1 MKTIVIVGAGTGLG
15 LSLAKKFGAEGFR
28 VAAISRNAEKL
39 KVIQEDLSNLNIEA
53 KTFIADITDLES
65 LKQSIQ
71 TIKVEFGSIDVI
83 EFSPYAKE
91 DKFTNILETT
101 PESVSEMLKT
111 YLFPS
116 IQLVNEILPDMI
128 NKGSGSILFTTGV
141 STIFPLPF
149 AGNAG
154 IIGAG
159 LRNYAENLYNQMEE
173 KGIFIRHL
181 SIGTVIESG
190 TMGDPDSIAKAWY
203 NLYNKKGK
211 FEETFPQDL
220 KQSDMF

>member
-1 MKTIVIVGAGTGLG
+1 MKTLVIVGAGTGLG
-15 LSLAKKFGAEGFR
+15 LSIAKKFGAEGFR
-28 VAAISRNAEKL
+28 VATISRNAEKL
-39 KVIQEDLSNLNIEA
+39 KVIQEDLSNLNIET
-53 KTFIADITDLES
+53 KNYIADITDLKE
-65 LKQSIQ
+65 LKKSIQ
-71 TIKVEFGSIDVI
+71 TIKIEFGSIDVI

-101 PESVSEMLKT
+101 PDSVSEMLKT

-116 IQLVNEILPDMI
+116 IQLVNEVLPDMI
-128 NKGSGSILFTTGV
+128 NKGEGAILFTTGV

-159 LRNYAENLYNQMEE
+159 LRNYAENLYSQLED

-181 SIGTVIESG
+181 SIGTVIEPG
-190 TMGDPDSIAKAWY
+190 TVGDPNLIAEAWY
-203 NLYNKKGK
+203 NLYNQKEK
-211 FEETFPQDL
+211 FEETFPKGL
-220 KQSDMF
+220 KQSDIS

>member
-1 MKTIVIVGAGTGLG
+1 MKTIAIVGAGTGLG
-15 LSLAKKFGAEGFR
+15 LSLAKKFGVEGFR

-39 KVIQEDLSNLNIEA
+39 KIIQEELTNLKIEVR
-53 KTFIADITDLES
+53 TFITDITDLES

-71 TIKVEFGSIDVI
+71 AIKDEFGSIDVI

-101 PESVSEMLKT
+101 PESVLEMLKT

-159 LRNYAENLYNQMEE
+159 LRNYAENLYNEMEE

>member
-1 MKTIVIVGAGTGLG
+1 MKTLVIVGAGTGLG

-28 VAAISRNAEKL
+28 VATISRNAEKL
-39 KVIQEDLSNLNIEA
+39 KVIQENLSNLNIET
-53 KTFIADITDLES
+53 KTYIADITDLEE
-65 LKQSIQ
+65 LKKSIQ
-71 TIKVEFGSIDVI
+71 TIKIEFGSIDVI

-101 PESVSEMLKT
+101 PDSVSEMLKT

-116 IQLVNEILPDMI
+116 IQLVNEVLPDMI
-128 NKGSGSILFTTGV
+128 NKGEGAILFTTGV

-159 LRNYAENLYNQMEE
+159 LRNYAENLYSQLED

-181 SIGTVIESG
+181 SIGTVIEPG
-190 TMGDPDSIAKAWY
+190 TVGDPNLIAEAWY
-203 NLYNKKGK
+203 NLYSQKEK
-211 FEETFPQDL
+211 FEETFPKGL
-220 KQSDMF
+220 KQSDIS

>member
-1 MKTIVIVGAGTGLG
+1 MKTLVIVGAGTGLG
-15 LSLAKKFGAEGFR
+15 LSIAKKFGAKGFR
-28 VAAISRNAEKL
+28 VATISRNAEKL
-39 KVIQEDLSNLNIEA
+39 KVIQEDLSNLNIET
-53 KTFIADITDLES
+53 KTYIADITDLEE
-65 LKQSIQ
+65 LKKSIQ
-71 TIKVEFGSIDVI
+71 TIKIEFGSIDVI

-101 PESVSEMLKT
+101 PDSVSEMLKT

-116 IQLVNEILPDMI
+116 IQLVNEVLPDMI
-128 NKGSGSILFTTGV
+128 NKGEGAILFTTGV

-159 LRNYAENLYNQMEE
+159 LRNYAENLYSQLED

-181 SIGTVIESG
+181 SIGTVIEPG
-190 TMGDPDSIAKAWY
+190 TVGDPNLIAEAWY
-203 NLYNKKGK
+203 NLYSQKEK
-211 FEETFPQDL
+211 FEETFPKGL
-220 KQSDMF
+220 KQSDIS

>member
-1 MKTIVIVGAGTGLG
+1 MKTFVIVGAGTGLG
-15 LSLAKKFGAEGFR
+15 LSLAKKFGSEGFR
-28 VAAISRNAEKL
+28 VAAISRNTEKL
-39 KVIQEDLSNLNIEA
+39 AVIQENLSNLNIEV
-53 KTFIADITDLES
+53 KTFTADITDLEA

-71 TIKVEFGSIDVI
+71 AIKVEFGSIDVI

-91 DKFTNILETT
+91 DSFTNILETT
-101 PESVSEMLKT
+101 PESISEMSKT

-116 IQLVNEILPDMI
+116 IQLVNEVLPDMI

-159 LRNYAENLYNQMEE
+159 LRNYAENLYNELE
-173 KGIFIRHL
+173 DKEIIVRHL
-181 SIGTVIESG
+181 AIGTLIEPG
-190 TMGDPDSIAKAWY
+190 TIGDPDSIAEAWY
-203 NLYNKKGK
+203 DLYKEKGK
-211 FEETFPQDL
+211 FEETFPKGIKKFDV
-220 KQSDMF
+220 S

>member
-1 MKTIVIVGAGTGLG
+1 MKTIAIVGAGTGLG
-15 LSLAKKFGAEGFR
+15 LSLAKKFGDEGFR

-39 KVIQEDLSNLNIEA
+39 KIIQEELTNLKIEA
-53 KTFIADITDLES
+53 RTFITDITDLES

-71 TIKVEFGSIDVI
+71 AIKDEFGSIDVI

-101 PESVSEMLKT
+101 PESVSEMFKT

-159 LRNYAENLYNQMEE
+159 LRNYAENLYNEMEE
-173 KGIFIRHL
+173 RGIFIRHL

-203 NLYNKKGK
+203 NLYNKKGT

>member
-1 MKTIVIVGAGTGLG
+1 MKTLVIVGAGTGLG
-15 LSLAKKFGAEGFR
+15 LSIAKKFGAEGFR
-28 VAAISRNAEKL
+28 VATISRNAEKL
-39 KVIQEDLSNLNIEA
+39 KVIQEDLSNLNIET
-53 KTFIADITDLES
+53 KTYIADITDLEA

-71 TIKVEFGSIDVI
+71 TIKIEFGSIDVI

-101 PESVSEMLKT
+101 PDSVSEMLKT

-116 IQLVNEILPDMI
+116 IQLVNEVLPDMI
-128 NKGSGSILFTTGV
+128 NKGEGAILFTTGV

-159 LRNYAENLYNQMEE
+159 LRNYAENLYSQLED

-181 SIGTVIESG
+181 SIGTMIDPG
-190 TMGDPDSIAKAWY
+190 TVGDPNLIAEAWY
-203 NLYNKKGK
+203 NLYSQKEK
-211 FEETFPQDL
+211 FEETFPKGL
-220 KQSDMF
+220 KQSDIS

>member
-39 KVIQEDLSNLNIEA
+39 KVIQENLSNLSIEA
-53 KTFIADITDLES
+53 RIFTADITDLES
-65 LKQSIQ
+65 LKQSIEA
-71 TIKVEFGSIDVI
+71 IKDEFGSIDVI

-91 DKFTNILETT
+91 EKFTNVLETT
-101 PESVSEMLKT
+101 PQSVSEMLKT

-116 IQLVNEILPDMI
+116 IQIVNEVLPEMI

-159 LRNYAENLYNQMEE
+159 LRNYAENLYNEMEE
-173 KGIFIRHL
+173 KGVSIRHL
-181 SIGTVIESG
+181 SIGTEIKSG
-190 TMGDPDSIAKAWY
+190 TVGDPDSIAEAWY
-203 NLYNKKGK
+203 NLYKEKGK
-211 FEETFPQDL
+211 FEETFPHGL
-220 KQSDMF
+220 KQSDVS

>member
-15 LSLAKKFGAEGFR
+15 LSIAKKFGAEGFK

-39 KVIQEDLSNLNIEA
+39 KVIQKELSNLNIEA
-53 KTFIADITDLES
+53 KTFIADIANLQS

-71 TIKVEFGSIDVI
+71 AIKVEFDSIDVI
-83 EFSPYAKE
+83 EFSPYAQE
-91 DKFTNILETT
+91 DKFTNVLETT
-101 PESVSEMLKT
+101 PESVLEMLGT

-116 IQLVNEILPDMI
+116 IQLVNEVLPDMI

-159 LRNYAENLYNQMEE
+159 LRNYAENLYNEMEE

-181 SIGTVIESG
+181 SIGTVIEPG
-190 TMGDPDSIAKAWY
+190 TKGDPDFIAEAWY
-203 NLYNKKGK
+203 NLYNKKEK
-211 FEETFPQDL
+211 FEETFPQGL

>member
-15 LSLAKKFGAEGFR
+15 LSLAKKFGAEGFK

-39 KVIQEDLSNLNIEA
+39 KVIQEDLNDLNIES

-65 LKQSIQ
+65 LKRSIHK
-71 TIKVEFGSIDVI
+71 IKIEFGSIDVI

-101 PESVSEMLKT
+101 PQSVSEMLKT

-116 IQLVNEILPDMI
+116 IQLVNEVLPDMI

-159 LRNYAENLYNQMEE
+159 LRNYAENLYNEMEE

-181 SIGTVIESG
+181 SIGAVIKPG
-190 TMGDPDSIAKAWY
+190 TTGDPENIAEAWY
-203 NLYNKKGK
+203 NLYNKKEQ
-211 FEETFPQDL
+211 FEEIFPRGF
-220 KQSDMF
+220 KQSDIS

>member
-15 LSLAKKFGAEGFR
+15 LSIAKKFGAEGFK

-39 KVIQEDLSNLNIEA
+39 KVIQKELSNLNIEA
-53 KTFIADITDLES
+53 KTFIADIANLQS

-71 TIKVEFGSIDVI
+71 AIKVEFDSIDVI
-83 EFSPYAKE
+83 EFSPYAQE
-91 DKFTNILETT
+91 DKFTNVIETT
-101 PESVSEMLKT
+101 PESVSEMLGT

-116 IQLVNEILPDMI
+116 IQLVNEVLPDMI
-128 NKGSGSILFTTGV
+128 KKGSGSILFTTGV

-159 LRNYAENLYNQMEE
+159 LRNYAENLYNEMEE

-181 SIGTVIESG
+181 SIGTVIEPG
-190 TMGDPDSIAKAWY
+190 TKGDPDFIAEAWY
-203 NLYNKKGK
+203 NLYNKKEK
-211 FEETFPQDL
+211 FEETFPQGL
-220 KQSDMF
+220 K

>member
-53 KTFIADITDLES
+53 KTFIADITDLEL

-71 TIKVEFGSIDVI
+71 TIKVEFGSIDII

-159 LRNYAENLYNQMEE
+159 LRNYAENLYNEMEE

>member
-159 LRNYAENLYNQMEE
+159 LRNYAENLYNEMEE
-173 KGIFIRHL
+173 KNIFIRHL

-190 TMGDPDSIAKAWY
+190 TIGDPDSIADTWY
-203 NLYNKKGK
+203 NLYNKKEQ
-211 FEETFPQDL
+211 FEEIFPQGF
-220 KQSDMF
+220 KQSDIS

>member
-1 MKTIVIVGAGTGLG
+1 MKTLVIVGAGTGLE

-39 KVIQEDLSNLNIEA
+39 KVIQEELSNLNIEA
-53 KTFIADITDLES
+53 KTFIADITNLES
-65 LKQSIQ
+65 LKQSIHR
-71 TIKVEFGSIDVI
+71 IKGEFGSIDVI

-116 IQLVNEILPDMI
+116 IQLVNEVLPDMI
-128 NKGSGSILFTTGV
+128 NKGRGAILFTTGA

-154 IIGAG
+154 IIGAS
-159 LRNYAENLYNQMEE
+159 LRNYAENLYTQLED
-173 KGIFIRHL
+173 KGIFIRHIA
-181 SIGTVIESG
+181 IGTVIESG
-190 TMGDPDSIAKAWY
+190 TVGDPNFIAEAWY

-211 FEETFPQDL
+211 FEETFPKNL
-220 KQSDMF
+220 KQSDIS

>member
-1 MKTIVIVGAGTGLG
+1 MKTLVIVGAGTGLG
-15 LSLAKKFGAEGFR
+15 LFIAKKFGSEGFR
-28 VAAISRNAEKL
+28 VATISRNSEKL
-39 KVIQEDLSNLNIEA
+39 KVIQEELSNLNIET
-53 KTFIADITDLES
+53 KTYIADITDLEA

-71 TIKVEFGSIDVI
+71 AIKIDFGSIDVI

-101 PESVSEMLKT
+101 PDSVSEMLKT

-116 IQLVNEILPDMI
+116 IQLVNDVLPDMI
-128 NKGSGSILFTTGV
+128 NKGEGAILFTTGV

-159 LRNYAENLYNQMEE
+159 LRNYAESLYTQLEDKN
-173 KGIFIRHL
+173 IFIRHL
-181 SIGTVIESG
+181 SIGTVIEPG
-190 TMGDPDSIAKAWY
+190 TIGDPNFIAEAWY
-203 NLYNKKGK
+203 NLYNQREK
-211 FEETFPQDL
+211 FEETFPKDL
-220 KQSDMF
+220 KKSDIS

>member
-1 MKTIVIVGAGTGLG
+1 MKTIAIVGAGTGLG
-15 LSLAKKFGAEGFR
+15 LSLAKKFGDEGFR

-39 KVIQEDLSNLNIEA
+39 KVIQEELTNLKIEA
-53 KTFIADITDLES
+53 RTFIADITDLES
-65 LKQSIQ
+65 LRQSIQ
-71 TIKVEFGSIDVI
+71 AIKDEFGSIDVI

-159 LRNYAENLYNQMEE
+159 LRNYAENLYNEMEE

-203 NLYNKKGK
+203 NLYNKKGT

>member
-1 MKTIVIVGAGTGLG
+1 MKTLVIVGAGTGLG
-15 LSLAKKFGAEGFR
+15 LSIAKKFGAEGFR
-28 VAAISRNAEKL
+28 VATISRNAAKL
-39 KVIQEDLSNLNIEA
+39 KVIQEELSNLNIET
-53 KTFIADITDLES
+53 KTYIADITDLEA

-71 TIKVEFGSIDVI
+71 TIKIEFGSIDVI

-101 PESVSEMLKT
+101 PDSVSEMLKT

-116 IQLVNEILPDMI
+116 IQLVNDVLPDMI
-128 NKGSGSILFTTGV
+128 NKEDGAILFTTGV

-154 IIGAG
+154 IIGAS
-159 LRNYAENLYNQMEE
+159 LRNYAENLYTQLED
-173 KGIFIRHL
+173 KGIFIRHIA
-181 SIGTVIESG
+181 IGTVIESG
-190 TMGDPDSIAKAWY
+190 TVGDPNFIAEAWY

-211 FEETFPQDL
+211 FEETFPKNL
-220 KQSDMF
+220 KQSDIS

>member
-1 MKTIVIVGAGTGLG
+1 MKTLVIVGAGTGLG
-15 LSLAKKFGAEGFR
+15 LSIAKKFGAEGFR
-28 VAAISRNAEKL
+28 VATISRNAEKL
-39 KVIQEDLSNLNIEA
+39 KVIQENLSNLNIET
-53 KTFIADITDLES
+53 KTYIADITDLEE
-65 LKQSIQ
+65 LKKSIQ
-71 TIKVEFGSIDVI
+71 TIKIEFGSIDVI

-101 PESVSEMLKT
+101 PDSVSEMLKT

-116 IQLVNEILPDMI
+116 IQLVNEVLPDMI
-128 NKGSGSILFTTGV
+128 NKGEGAILFTTGV

-159 LRNYAENLYNQMEE
+159 LRNYAENLYSQLED

-181 SIGTVIESG
+181 SIGTVIEPG
-190 TMGDPDSIAKAWY
+190 TVGDPNLIAEAWY
-203 NLYNKKGK
+203 NLYSQKEK
-211 FEETFPQDL
+211 FEETFPKGL
-220 KQSDMF
+220 KQSDIS

>member
-39 KVIQEDLSNLNIEA
+39 KVIQENLSNLSIEA
-53 KTFIADITDLES
+53 RIFTADITDLES
-65 LKQSIQ
+65 LKQSIEA
-71 TIKVEFGSIDVI
+71 IKDEFGSIDVI

-91 DKFTNILETT
+91 EKFTNVLETT
-101 PESVSEMLKT
+101 PQSVSEMLKT

-116 IQLVNEILPDMI
+116 IQIVNEVLPEMI

-159 LRNYAENLYNQMEE
+159 LRNYAENLYNEMEE
-173 KGIFIRHL
+173 KGVSIRYL
-181 SIGTVIESG
+181 SIGTEIKSG
-190 TMGDPDSIAKAWY
+190 TVGDPDSIAEAWY
-203 NLYNKKGK
+203 NLYKEKGK
-211 FEETFPQDL
+211 FEETFPHGL
-220 KQSDMF
+220 KQSDVS

>member
-15 LSLAKKFGAEGFR
+15 LSLAKKFGSEGFR
-28 VAAISRNAEKL
+28 VVAISRNAEKL
-39 KVIQEDLSNLNIEA
+39 KVIQEDLSNLNIES
-53 KTFIADITDLES
+53 KTFVVDITDLES
-65 LKQSIQ
+65 LKQTLQ
-71 TIKVEFGSIDVI
+71 TIKDDFGEIDVI

-91 DKFTNILETT
+91 DKFTNLLETT
-101 PESVSEMLKT
+101 PQSVSEMLKT

-116 IQLVNEILPDMI
+116 IQLVNEVLPDMI
-128 NKGSGSILFTTGV
+128 NKRSGAILFTTGV

-159 LRNYAENLYNQMEE
+159 LRNYAENLYNEMEE

-220 KQSDMF
+220 KRSNMI

>member
-15 LSLAKKFGAEGFR
+15 LSIAKKFGAEGFK

-39 KVIQEDLSNLNIEA
+39 KVIQKELSNLNIEA
-53 KTFIADITDLES
+53 KTFIADIANLQS

-71 TIKVEFGSIDVI
+71 AIKVEFDSIDVI
-83 EFSPYAKE
+83 EFSPYAQE
-91 DKFTNILETT
+91 DKFTNVLETT
-101 PESVSEMLKT
+101 PESVSEMLGT

-116 IQLVNEILPDMI
+116 IQLVNEVLPDMI

-159 LRNYAENLYNQMEE
+159 LRNYAENLYNEMEE

-181 SIGTVIESG
+181 SIGTVIEPG
-190 TMGDPDSIAKAWY
+190 TKGDPDFIAEAWY
-203 NLYNKKGK
+203 NLYNKKEK
-211 FEETFPQDL
+211 FEETFPQGL